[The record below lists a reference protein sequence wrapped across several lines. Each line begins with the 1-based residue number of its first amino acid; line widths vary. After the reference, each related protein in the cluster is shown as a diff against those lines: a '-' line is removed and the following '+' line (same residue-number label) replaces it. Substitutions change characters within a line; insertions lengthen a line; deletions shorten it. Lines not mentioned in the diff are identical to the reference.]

1 MLIKIYNISMI
12 NLLCLDS
19 LTVSVIGGL
28 AGLALAVVLLVF
40 GIIKKKD

>member
-1 MLIKIYNISMI
+1 MI
-12 NLLCLDS
+12 NLMCLDP
-19 LTVSVIGGL
+19 LVVSVIGGL